1 MSQETGKPK
10 YIIVLGTTY
19 SGSGAVYDYLA
30 GRGDLHDPLDG
41 EEYQLPQVPNG
52 LMALEAA
59 AGKAFHPAVAD
70 YALVQFENVVKKLSR
85 PSSKWL
91 YGKSYDRKIPG
102 FGDAIAQF
110 VDEVSTAHLPMR
122 LDWHR
127 LMQSRFSYIMGRVMT
142 RFSLHQSPPET
153 RLLVCQ
159 EELRAAAQN
168 LHDRLFLKAA
178 NRYPVLLNQAG
189 SGWNP
194 VESTKY
200 FSSCGVVLVTRDP
213 CDQFVDIRKHKKA
226 ARLEGFIDWYNAMES
241 RLAEVSDS
249 RLLRVRFEDFVHSHD
264 QIVRKI
270 CDHLRLPPD
279 VESTYQVE
287 LSRKNVGLYR
297 SSLDK
302 READIIK
309 RAVGKAAENV

>member
-1 MSQETGKPK
+1 
-10 YIIVLGTTY
+10 
-19 SGSGAVYDYLA
+19 
-30 GRGDLHDPLDG
+30 
-41 EEYQLPQVPNG
+41 
-52 LMALEAA
+52 
-59 AGKAFHPAVAD
+59 
-70 YALVQFENVVKKLSR
+70 
-85 PSSKWL
+85 
-91 YGKSYDRKIPG
+91 
-102 FGDAIAQF
+102 
-110 VDEVSTAHLPMR
+110 
-122 LDWHR
+122 
-127 LMQSRFSYIMGRVMT
+127 MT

-168 LHDRLFLKAA
+168 LHDRLFLKGA

-226 ARLEGFIDWYNAMES
+226 AHLGGFIDWYNAMES
-241 RLAEVSDS
+241 RLAGVCDS
-249 RLLRVRFEDFVHSHD
+249 RLLRVRFEDFVNSHD
-264 QIVRKI
+264 QIVRQI
-270 CDHLRLPPD
+270 CDHLRVPPD

-297 SSLDK
+297 SWLDK

-309 RAVGKAAENV
+309 RAVGKVVENV